1 MNLSL
6 SGLLTATLAV
16 MPLLLLL
23 TSAFLALECLFA
35 LVGRITAGA
44 AAGATLPADLSLAV
58 LVPAHNEAG
67 GIGPTLATITPQ
79 LRPGD
84 RLVVVADNCTDTT
97 AAEAREAGA
106 TVIERQ
112 DSTQRGKGYALDFG
126 LRHLATNAPNVVV
139 FVDADCTLHPGSLA
153 ALATQ
158 AQRTNRPVQA
168 VYLMEKP
175 PTPGLKD
182 GVSAFAFKVKNWV
195 RPLGLY
201 RLGQPCLLTG
211 TGIALPWS
219 AATAVSVAS
228 GHIVE
233 DMKLGLDLA
242 LAGYAPQ
249 FGQTAWVTSRLP
261 SGDQAAT
268 TQRTRWEHGH
278 LQMFAEYV
286 PRLLGQA
293 LRQGRLDLLV
303 LALELSVLPIT
314 LQVMA
319 TVAIALLSLLV
330 ALVGLGWLPAYLA
343 LTALGC
349 LVAGVALA
357 WVGYG
362 RADLSLRDLLG
373 VPAYMLSKVS
383 IFSKFLTKREKAW
396 VRTERDG

>member
-6 SGLLTATLAV
+6 TELVTVALAV

-35 LVGRITAGA
+35 LLGRTAA
-44 AAGATLPADLSLAV
+44 SDAPVLPADLSLAV

-67 GIGPTLATITPQ
+67 GIGPTLATIAPQ

-84 RLVVVADNCTDTT
+84 RLVVVADNCTDAT
-97 AAEAREAGA
+97 AAEARQAGA
-106 TVIERQ
+106 TVLERQ
-112 DSTQRGKGYALDFG
+112 NLAQRGKGYALDFG
-126 LRHLATNAPNVVV
+126 LSHLAAAAPDVVV
-139 FVDADCTLHPGSLA
+139 FIDADCTLHSGALA
-153 ALATQ
+153 ALVTQ
-158 AQRTNRPVQA
+158 AQHSNRPVQA

-175 PTPGLKD
+175 PNPGLKD

-201 RLGQPCLLTG
+201 RLRQPCLLTG

-219 AATAVSVAS
+219 AATSVSIAS

-249 FGQTAWVTSRLP
+249 FCQSAWVTSRLP
-261 SGDQAAT
+261 SSDQAAT

-278 LQMFAEYV
+278 LQIFTEYV
-286 PRLLGQA
+286 PKLLGQA
-293 LRQGRLDLLV
+293 LKQGRFDLLA

-314 LQVMA
+314 LQVVA
-319 TVAIALLSLLV
+319 VVAIALLSLLA
-330 ALVGLGWLPAYLA
+330 ALFGFSWLPAYLA
-343 LTALGC
+343 LGALAC
-349 LVAGVALA
+349 LTIGISLA

-362 RADLSLRDLLG
+362 RADLSLRDMLA
-373 VPAYMLSKVS
+373 VPAYMLSKFS
-383 IFSKFLTKREKAW
+383 IFSKFLTKPEKAW
-396 VRTERDG
+396 VRTERDS